1 MAGSTLFVAFV
12 VKSVVIGELC
22 GSRGALLHD
31 SVDFI
36 PMLSMCIF
44 MVSVT
49 VQFVCSVALWR

>member
-1 MAGSTLFVAFV
+1 MAFV